1 MFEMTGKQYDTLQK
15 ILRCITPLITFLTA
29 IGTIWGLEWMA
40 LVTAT
45 IAAFNMFLG
54 KVLDVSSKKYKE
66 SKEKADTEDVLESE
80 KVDPEVT
87 DAIAAF
93 NMFLGKAFDV
103 SSKKY
108 EESKEKADPED
119 VLESEEGEEE

>member
-1 MFEMTGKQYDTLQK
+1 MFEMTDKQYDTLQK

-66 SKEKADTEDVLESE
+66 SKEKAD
-80 KVDPEVT
+80 
-87 DAIAAF
+87 A
-93 NMFLGKAFDV
+93 
-103 SSKKY
+103 
-108 EESKEKADPED
+108 ED
-119 VLESEEGEEE
+119 VLESEEGDEE